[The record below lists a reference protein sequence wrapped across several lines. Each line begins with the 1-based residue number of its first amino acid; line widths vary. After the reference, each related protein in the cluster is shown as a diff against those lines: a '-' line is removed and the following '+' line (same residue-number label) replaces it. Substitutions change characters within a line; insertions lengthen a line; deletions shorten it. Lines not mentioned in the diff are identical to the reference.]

1 MRSIFYKQPL
11 QYQIE
16 IVGEYWTQ
24 GEKIKGKLTVRN
36 MISETVFVKDSH
48 VIIAY
53 GLKKNIKA
61 GN

>member
-16 IVGEYWTQ
+16 IDGENWTQ

-36 MISETVFVKDSH
+36 MISETVFVKDSQ
-48 VIIAY
+48 VIIVH
-53 GLKKNIKA
+53 GIKKKY
-61 GN
+61 